1 MYKPSREA
9 GPSRKQADLYTDT
22 EWKKKKHKTRTRFIE
37 IQDEMQIRKGILI
50 RMKKYISIFA
60 CVSTSRYARKFR
72 FIKIV

>member
-1 MYKPSREA
+1 MYKPSGEA

-37 IQDEMQIRKGILI
+37 IQNEMQVRKGIMI

-60 CVSTSRYARKFR
+60 CVSASRYTSKFR
-72 FIKIV
+72 CIKIV